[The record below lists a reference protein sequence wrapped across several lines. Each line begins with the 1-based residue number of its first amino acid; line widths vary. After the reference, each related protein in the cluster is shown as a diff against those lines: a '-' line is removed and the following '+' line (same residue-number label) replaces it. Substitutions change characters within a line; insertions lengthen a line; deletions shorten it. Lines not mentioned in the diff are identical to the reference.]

1 MRHIKKLMGMR
12 NKETYARIYTGIYR
26 IYAHIDIR
34 IYVKYTG
41 IIHVCIVHIYLSC
54 TEFIVLLK

>member
-1 MRHIKKLMGMR
+1 MLHIKKLMGMR
-12 NKETYARIYTGIYR
+12 NKETYTRIYTG

-34 IYVKYTG
+34 IYVKYAG
-41 IIHVCIVHIYLSC
+41 IIHMCIVHIYLSC